1 MLPFASRPWARYV
14 APTVIVLTLIAAV
27 IAPLYL
33 RHIRHLDPP
42 MAVLIVL
49 LVLTIVPP
57 NYVIWRRHQR
67 GHYEAP
73 PAAQPPQRMHT
84 RHAA

>member
-1 MLPFASRPWARYV
+1 MLPFASRPWARYL
-14 APTVIVLTLIAAV
+14 AATVMFLTLIAAV

-57 NYVIWRRHQR
+57 NYVIWRRHLK
-67 GHYEAP
+67 GHYDDP
-73 PAAQPPQRMHT
+73 PAAKPARRMHT

>member
-1 MLPFASRPWARYV
+1 MLPFASRPWAKYLSG
-14 APTVIVLTLIAAV
+14 TVIVVTLIAAV

-49 LVLTIVPP
+49 LVLAIVPP
-57 NYVIWRRHQR
+57 NYVVWLRHQR
-67 GHYEAP
+67 GHYTEP
-73 PAAQPPQRMHT
+73 PAAQPPQRIH
-84 RHAA
+84 RHHAA